1 MDVILTSRC
10 QRQYSNGHAYHIN
23 SISCASDN
31 ATFMSA
37 DDLRINLW
45 HLEVGAQAF
54 NIVDIKPTNMED
66 LTEVGMPYSWTMSH
80 ITCVEAVSWALGWCC
95 AREGDCHHPILWF
108 MLSCTCNCVV
118 MFLWKSSPVFGSSL
132 PNKMPSAVIDP
143 ATWSQKNC
151 CLVCA
156 GHE

>member
-1 MDVILTSRC
+1 VFCPVKLVTTDEVSWWVQVTGVDVILTSRC

-66 LTEVGMPYSWTMSH
+66 LTEVGMPYLRTMSH
-80 ITCVEAVSWALGWCC
+80 IICVEAVSWAVGWCC
-95 AREGDCHHPILWF
+95 AREGDCHHPISWRMVKLQLQLCCDLSVEVFTSVWF
-108 MLSCTCNCVV
+108 
-118 MFLWKSSPVFGSSL
+118 F
-132 PNKMPSAVIDP
+132 PS
-143 ATWSQKNC
+143 
-151 CLVCA
+151 
-156 GHE
+156 